1 MEDRSTLDE
10 SSVIVAVDHATSAQV
25 EGESVILDMEEG
37 VYYGLNPTGSRIW
50 EAIQEERRVEE
61 VVSIILE
68 QYNVDPEKCRKDV
81 VSLVK
86 RLEENDLVN
95 IK

>member
-50 EAIQEERRVEE
+50 EAIQEGRRVEE
-61 VVSIILE
+61 VVSVILE
-68 QYNVDPEKCRKDV
+68 QYDVEPEKCRKDV
-81 VSLVK
+81 VSLIK
-86 RLEENDLVN
+86 RLEKNDLVK